1 MFSETKIET
10 WKLHSVKQFL
20 LELLYILEEWVF
32 GELNL
37 QTINWD
43 YWRGV
48 FVSHK
53 TVNQIFVVAKHLGQ
67 LLTDKM
73 ICGSKKLCAKN
84 NKYVILL
91 GSQKHLIVTH
101 HSLSWFD
108 HCKFSLPA
116 IIQCVKF
123 SFCWLLFPHD
133 CQINVLKNLTWSLI
147 NKIWSWSLKYLHKV
161 NYSLI
166 L

>member
-10 WKLHSVKQFL
+10 WKLDTFSVKLFL
-20 LELLYILEEWVF
+20 LELLYIREEWIF

-37 QTINWD
+37 QTINPD

-48 FVSHK
+48 FVSYK
-53 TVNQIFVVAKHLGQ
+53 TVNQIFVVAKHPGQ

-73 ICGSKKLCAKN
+73 ICGRKKLCARN
-84 NKYVILL
+84 NKYVILV

-116 IIQCVKF
+116 IIQCIKF
-123 SFCWLLFPHD
+123 SFCQYFVSAWLLND
-133 CQINVLKNLTWSLI
+133 SRN
-147 NKIWSWSLKYLHKV
+147 
-161 NYSLI
+161 
-166 L
+166 